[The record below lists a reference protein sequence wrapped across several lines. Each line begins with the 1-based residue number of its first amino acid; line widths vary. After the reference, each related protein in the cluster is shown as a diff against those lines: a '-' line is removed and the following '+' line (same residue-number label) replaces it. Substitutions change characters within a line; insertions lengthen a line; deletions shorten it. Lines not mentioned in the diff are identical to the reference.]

1 MPMDDAAIEIVPTCV
16 PTEAA
21 DVTRG
26 AHAIRAFA
34 HAIHIDVVDGLFAPA
49 YTWPY
54 SEKGVFGAFDLSG
67 AGELLKEVHL
77 MVQEPREIGIAFAK
91 AGASRI
97 IGHVEAFSSEDEAH
111 STLAEW
117 KKSGA
122 SEVGLGILM
131 GTPFEVLEHHL
142 ALVDVIHMMSIS
154 SIGTQGIPYNPA
166 APARIFEFHK
176 KHPEILLSVDGGV
189 SASNIADLVRA
200 GVRRFGVGSAIA
212 KARDPEGAYR
222 ELKAAAE
229 DALQ

>member
-1 MPMDDAAIEIVPTCV
+1 MTGKVIEIIPTCV

-21 DVTRG
+21 DLSRG
-26 AHAIRAFA
+26 AAAIRSFA
-34 HAIHIDVVDGLFAPA
+34 HAIHIDVVDGLFAPT

-54 SEKGVFGAFDLSG
+54 SGKGSFGTFDLSG
-67 AGELLKEVHL
+67 AGELVKEVHL
-77 MVQEPREIGIAFAK
+77 MVAEPRAIGTAFAK
-91 AGASRI
+91 AGAFRI
-97 IGHVEAFSSEDEAH
+97 IGHVEAFSSENGAH

-142 ALVDVIHMMSIS
+142 LIVDVVHMMSIS
-154 SIGTQGIPYNPA
+154 SIGTQGIPYDPE
-166 APARIFEFHK
+166 APARIAEFHK
-176 KHPEILLSVDGGV
+176 KHPEVPLSVDGGV

-212 KARDPEGAYR
+212 KAADSEKAYR
-222 ELKAAAE
+222 ELTAAAE

>member
-1 MPMDDAAIEIVPTCV
+1 MVEIIPTCV
-16 PTEAA
+16 PAEAA
-21 DVTRG
+21 DLSSG
-26 AHAIRAFA
+26 ADAIRSFA
-34 HAIHIDVVDGLFAPA
+34 DAIHIDIVDGLFAPA

-77 MVQEPREIGIAFAK
+77 MVAEPRAIGIAFAK
-91 AGASRI
+91 AGAFRI
-97 IGHVEAFSSEDEAH
+97 IGHVEAFSSTDEAH

-131 GTPFEVLEHHL
+131 DTPFELLEHHL
-142 ALVDVIHMMSIS
+142 LIVDVVHMMSIS

-176 KHPEILLSVDGGV
+176 KHPEVLISVDGGV
-189 SASNIADLVRA
+189 SSTNIADLVRA
-200 GVRRFGVGSAIA
+200 GVSRFGIGSAIA
-212 KARDPEGAYR
+212 KAADPRRAYHELKSAAEGA
-222 ELKAAAE
+222 
-229 DALQ
+229 LQ